1 MTFMSSGSGAVPR
14 IYDDF
19 DDEDTRLDP
28 AALIGGLPGHGAYR
42 GGTALMPAA
51 MMPMP
56 MPMPTLQG
64 PAARFVAANTPG
76 SVQIRV
82 SPQPRSHASA
92 KPASFEWGVA
102 VAAGLLAAVGIGALA
117 ALL

>member
-1 MTFMSSGSGAVPR
+1 MASGSGAVPR

-28 AALIGGLPGHGAYR
+28 AALVGGLQGHGSYR

-56 MPMPTLQG
+56 MLQG

-76 SVQIRV
+76 RVQIRV
-82 SPQPRSHASA
+82 NPQPPSRASA
-92 KPASFEWGVA
+92 KPASVQWAVA

-117 ALL
+117 ALI